1 MRQLRCGRYALPLE
15 RPLIMGII
23 NVTPDSFSDGA
34 CFVNTRDAIAHGWR
48 LVEEGADLLDVG
60 GESTRPG
67 AVPVSLDDELQR
79 VLPVIE
85 ALSELQVPVS
95 VDTYKPEVMRAAL
108 AAGASMINDVTAL
121 QSEASLEIAQ
131 GSDCAICLMH
141 MRGTPQTMQL
151 DPKYQDV
158 VAEVR
163 QFLAARIAE
172 CEAAGIARD
181 RLVVDPGFGFGKSKA
196 HNLEL
201 LRHLDAIVQL
211 GVPVLAGLSRKSTLG
226 KITGKP
232 ARERV
237 SESVAAALL
246 AVQRGADIVRVH
258 DVDETRD
265 ALLVLA
271 AVERPTMIDQS

>member
-1 MRQLRCGRYALPLE
+1 
-15 RPLIMGII
+15 MGII
-23 NVTPDSFSDGA
+23 NVTPDSFSDAA
-34 CFVNTRDAIAHGWR
+34 CFLNTSDAIAHGRR
-48 LVEEGADLLDVG
+48 LIEEGADLLDVG

-67 AVPVSLDDELQR
+67 AVPVSLEEELQR

-85 ALSELQVPVS
+85 GLSELQVPVS
-95 VDTYKPEVMRAAL
+95 IDTYKPDVMRAAL
-108 AAGASMINDVTAL
+108 AAGASMVNDVTAL
-121 QSEASLEIAQ
+121 QSQASVEVAR
-131 GSDCAICLMH
+131 GSNCAICLMH

-151 DPKYQDV
+151 DPQYEDV

-163 QFLAARIAE
+163 AFLGARIAE

-246 AVQRGADIVRVH
+246 AVQRGAAIVRVH

-271 AVERPTMIDQS
+271 AVERPNVTDPS